1 MNRASC
7 IIGSGLKVGI
17 TMEYSR
23 ADMMIV
29 TMARLLKDAENAFM
43 GVASNLP
50 FFAIWLAKKLYNPD
64 LTWLNIPGG
73 IDPSPSS
80 PPRTTV
86 HFELA
91 RAKKA
96 SITLAE
102 IFDMSARGEL
112 DVAFLSGVQIDKYG
126 NFNLSHIA
134 EGNRIKIQFTG
145 GAGSALV
152 CPNTKRVI
160 LWRTR
165 HDKRSFV
172 EKCPVITASGN
183 IYRVVTPI
191 AVFKKE
197 NGILF
202 LDSVHPYS
210 SFQEVEE
217 NTGFPV
223 SPATVTPAPT
233 ADEIKL
239 LNQFDPE
246 GIREIEF
253 SG

>member
-1 MNRASC
+1 MDR
-7 IIGSGLKVGI
+7 

-50 FFAIWLAKKLYNPD
+50 FFAIWLARKLYNPN
-64 LTWLNIPGG
+64 LTWLNIPGRVNPN
-73 IDPSPSS
+73 PSF

-86 HFELA
+86 HFQMA
-91 RAKKA
+91 REGRA

-112 DVAFLSGVQIDKYG
+112 DVAFLSGVQIDMHG

-134 EGNRIKIQFTG
+134 DGDRIKAQFTG
-145 GAGSALV
+145 GAGSALIY
-152 CPNTKRVI
+152 PNTRRVI

-165 HDKRSFV
+165 HDKRSLV

-183 IYRVVTPI
+183 VYRVVTPL
-191 AVFKKE
+191 AVFGKK
-197 NGILF
+197 NGGLS
-202 LDSVHPYS
+202 LDSIHPYS
-210 SFQEVEE
+210 SYDEVSE

-223 SPATVTPAPT
+223 SSAPFTPPPT
-233 ADEIKL
+233 EDEIKL
-239 LNQFDPE
+239 LNKFDPE
-246 GIREIEF
+246 RIREIEF